1 VGVISVIFG
10 SQSHYG
16 FITAREMKHT
26 SQYGSDKTTD
36 GKMAQ
41 ISPMLFSEFHK
52 TMVKKVFFVG
62 FKGSDRPNRS
72 PGYALAAV
80 WIIFAKILNV
90 LLASKY
96 SCLVQL
102 FDSLVQLFDYFF
114 K

>member
-1 VGVISVIFG
+1 
-10 SQSHYG
+10 
-16 FITAREMKHT
+16 
-26 SQYGSDKTTD
+26 
-36 GKMAQ
+36 MAQ